1 MNKTTKVIYRL
12 HNLLIGLLL
21 LALIGGTVIW
31 LIMGARA
38 EKERQQVQQ
47 AIMLVKEKINY
58 QPADFFGGCVHP
70 DNNVV
75 IVTLNHESFFGV
87 KNNQVFIPELTKF
100 EIESSKSYGPNLPIE
115 AHNINPYYL
124 YEYCR

>member
-58 QPADFFGGCVHP
+58 QPADYFGGCVYP
-70 DNNVV
+70 DNGVV
-75 IVTLNHESFFGV
+75 IVTLNHISFLGV
-87 KNNQVFIPELTKF
+87 KSGQVFIPELARLD
-100 EIESSKSYGPNLPIE
+100 IESSKSYGPTLPIE
-115 AHNINPYYL
+115 AHDINPYYL